1 MLFDRAAK
9 GKKSKELK
17 GELKDLKKSLL
28 NAGGEKA
35 YVNEA
40 LRDYQAAL
48 EQGDTLREQYEE
60 ARRHLAQSR
69 SIMIVP
75 SGMTISIFS
84 PRFRA

>member
-40 LRDYQAAL
+40 LRDYQADWPGK
-48 EQGDTLREQYEE
+48 EYRPSKGY
-60 ARRHLAQSR
+60 
-69 SIMIVP
+69 VP
-75 SGMTISIFS
+75 F
-84 PRFRA
+84 